1 MKRRLLQILLLCV
14 SVATMAA
21 ETKFTKNGFVYAV
34 TSSSTVAVVGTD
46 GALRVNKVIPA
57 TVTDGSTT
65 YTVTVIRSHA
75 LQENTL
81 LMKLTVPAQLD
92 SIGEDALLGCT
103 RLAAIEGLESVNVVG
118 SYAFARTG
126 LKSFDFSGMQPKS
139 FGHGVFAFC
148 TALEDVKLPLTL
160 KELPECTFSNCKSL
174 TTTNVAELPLTTIGR
189 RAFNGCA
196 AMTSITLPA
205 SVTSLDTEAMAGME
219 SLTELTL
226 PENLTEIGDMTF
238 AGCSG
243 LKSLVVPQKVKTIGM
258 SPFFRCTSLQSVTLP
273 PMVTNLEN
281 MYVFDECP
289 ALQEIALSGSSAFY
303 SVENG
308 VLYNLLKSKL
318 IAFPAALSQT
328 VSPTIPNSA
337 TPLAPGALSCCRMP
351 LETTLPARITEVP
364 REAFAGVTGMKVLN
378 GKLSTSLKTIGARA
392 FTDCRELGYMVL
404 PLALNT
410 VGQSAF
416 VGTEALEDIYLMC
429 TSVPAMNE
437 TGFADATF
445 ENATLHVRA
454 GKTSDFQ
461 NADGWSRFVTILDDS
476 TTKLDAVE
484 AENTAEAPI
493 YNLQGQR
500 VQRPQKGIY
509 VQRGKKVLVTK

>member
-81 LMKLTVPAQLD
+81 LMKLTLPAQLD

-103 RLAAIEGLESVNVVG
+103 RLATIDGLESVNVVG

-303 SVENG
+303 SVE
-308 VLYNLLKSKL
+308 K
-318 IAFPAALSQT
+318 
-328 VSPTIPNSA
+328 
-337 TPLAPGALSCCRMP
+337 

-416 VGTEALEDIYLMC
+416 VGAEALEDIYLMC

-493 YNLQGQR
+493 YNLQGLR
-500 VQRPQKGIY
+500 VQSPQKGIY